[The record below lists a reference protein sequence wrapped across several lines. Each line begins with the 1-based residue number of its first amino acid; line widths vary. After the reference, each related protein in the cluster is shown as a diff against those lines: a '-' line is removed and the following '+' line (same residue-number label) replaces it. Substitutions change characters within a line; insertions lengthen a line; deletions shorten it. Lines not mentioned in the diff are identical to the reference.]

1 MPTFIVLLGPPG
13 AGKGTQAEILAE
25 KTKLAHVSS
34 GDLFRGNIKNQTE
47 LGKLA
52 KSFMDRGELVPDD
65 VTIKMIKDRLTRPDC
80 ETGAILDG
88 FPRTPAQAEAL
99 EAMLAE
105 FKGRV
110 DLVPYITASEEVLVA
125 RTSGRWTC
133 RAQGHI
139 YHQTFNPPKQKG
151 VCDLDGSEL
160 YQRDDDKAET
170 VRHRIRVYV
179 DQTMQLV
186 EYYRKAGKMI
196 EIDGMQAKEK
206 VTEIMLAALKN
217 SGSRRDFSAEM

>member
-34 GDLFRGNIKNQTE
+34 GDLFRENLKNQTE

-52 KSFMDRGELVPDD
+52 KSFMDKGELVPDD
-65 VTIKMIKDRLTRPDC
+65 VTIKMIKDRLTRSDC
-80 ETGAILDG
+80 EAGAILDG

-99 EAMLAE
+99 EKMLTE
-105 FKGRV
+105 FHGQV
-110 DLVPYITASEEVLVA
+110 DLVPYITGSEEVLVE

-151 VCDLDGSEL
+151 ICDIDGSEL
-160 YQRDDDKAET
+160 YQRDDDKADT
-170 VRHRIRVYV
+170 VRHRIRVYM
-179 DQTMQLV
+179 DQTMPLI
-186 EYYRKAGKMI
+186 EYYRKSGKI
-196 EIDGMQAKEK
+196 VEVDGMQPVEK
-206 VTEIMLAALKN
+206 VTEILLAALKK
-217 SGSRRDFSAEM
+217 